1 MNTYRFMS
9 CNVRL
14 QTNHD
19 GINQFCNR
27 AEFLGETLEE
37 IRPDVIGF
45 QELTCAMRLELMK
58 YLPDYFIAGG
68 GRDASRL
75 DESPAI
81 GFLKDNFLLE
91 QLSTEILSMTP
102 HIPGTT
108 YGGDQSPCPRA
119 FCAAV
124 LMPVS
129 GGRPFRFMNVHTD
142 HAGAQARMFA
152 SMQLLQALSRAD
164 ESERLPTIIT
174 GDFNAAP
181 ETPEIHLI
189 TEYKGRRLTDATGK
203 LPPTYHDFDML
214 AEKVKIDYIFLS
226 DEWEP
231 LKAESFHKK
240 RGELFL
246 SDHDPVMVTCRIA
259 DNP

>member
-14 QTNHD
+14 QMEHD
-19 GINQFCNR
+19 GINQFYNR
-27 AEFLGETLEE
+27 AEFLGKTLEE

-45 QELTCAMRLELMK
+45 QELTCAMRLTLMK
-58 YLPDYFIAGG
+58 HLPSYFIAGG

-81 GFLKDNFLLE
+81 AFLKDRFLLE

-108 YGGDQSPCPRA
+108 YGGDQSICPRA
-119 FCAAV
+119 FCTAV

-129 GGRPFRFMNVHTD
+129 GGRPFRFLNVHTD

-152 SMQLLQALSRAD
+152 SMQMLQALSRAN
-164 ESERLPTIIT
+164 ESECLPTVIT
-174 GDFNAAP
+174 GDFNA
-181 ETPEIHLI
+181 TPESPEIRLI
-189 TEYKGRRLTDATGK
+189 TEYTGFRLTDATAA
-203 LPPTYHDFDML
+203 LPPTYHDFDAL
-214 AEKVKIDYIFLS
+214 PCKVKIDYIFLS
-226 DEWEP
+226 DEWEVK
-231 LKAESFHKK
+231 KAESFHTKN
-240 RGELFL
+240 GDLFL
-246 SDHDPVMVTCRIA
+246 SDHDPVMVTCCETA
-259 DNP
+259 N